1 MPIDPETSS
10 LLLRKGLEEEV
21 YTGTADGR
29 VVGLSAK
36 IAADLSGFSTEP
48 DARNV
53 EYVTE
58 PYRDYGR
65 LVDRLMAKRCR
76 LRRYLSELD
85 SYTLVPGGTLPL
97 ERSDEFQISN
107 HDNAY
112 YRYIR
117 DTYGLRVVTAST
129 HINVGIEDSGELLR
143 ACRVIRCEA
152 ASFLALSAA
161 SPFVRGEVTGHHS
174 TRWTM
179 FPETPEVVP
188 FFTDAQHF
196 VRWVEEKLR
205 SHEMYNPR
213 HLWLSV
219 RPNGPATPYE
229 LSRLELR
236 ICDRLSQ
243 PRVVAGIVA
252 LLEARIWQVLE
263 DPSLDPLAV
272 HGDEELRALV
282 RSNERAAAH
291 SSLDAEFVDWQT
303 GERARL
309 GSWLA
314 DRCFE
319 LRPVARAH
327 GFEPHLDGI
336 DEILAEGNLAQR
348 WLAWHRE
355 GLSPQQVISR
365 AIVELAAIDR
375 QYDPCCP
382 GPV

>member
-1 MPIDPETSS
+1 MIDPETSP

-21 YTGTADGR
+21 YTGTPDGR

-36 IAADLSGFSTEP
+36 IAADLPGFSTEP

-58 PYRDYGR
+58 PYRDYRR

-76 LRRYLSELD
+76 LRRYLADLD

-97 ERSDEFQISN
+97 ERGDEFVISN
-107 HDNAY
+107 HDNPY

-117 DTYGLRVVTAST
+117 DSYGLRVVTAST
-129 HINVGIEDSGELLR
+129 HINVGIEDPIELLR

-161 SPFVRGEVTGHHS
+161 SPFVRGEVSGHHS
-174 TRWTM
+174 TRWTL

-188 FFTDAQHF
+188 FFTDPQHF
-196 VRWVEEKLR
+196 VRFVEEKLR
-205 SHEMYNPR
+205 DHEMYNPR

-252 LLEARIWQVLE
+252 LLEARVWQVLE
-263 DPSLDPLAV
+263 DPSLDPLRVRDDA
-272 HGDEELRALV
+272 ELRGLV
-282 RSNERAAAH
+282 RANERDAAH
-291 SSLDAEFVDWQT
+291 RSLDADFLDWQT
-303 GERARL
+303 GERSRM
-309 GSWLA
+309 SDWLA
-314 DRCFE
+314 ARCAA

-327 GFEPHLDGI
+327 GFERHLDGV

-348 WLAWHRE
+348 WLVWHHE
-355 GLSPQQVISR
+355 GMTPQQVIAR

-375 QYDPCCP
+375 QYDACCP

>member
-1 MPIDPETSS
+1 MDPETSD
-10 LLLRKGLEEEV
+10 LLLRKGIEEEV

-29 VVGLSAK
+29 VVGLSAR
-36 IAADLSGFSTEP
+36 IAADLPGFATEP

-58 PYRDYGR
+58 PYRDYRR

-76 LRRYLSELD
+76 LRRYLAELD

-97 ERSDEFQISN
+97 EPGDEFLLSN
-107 HDNAY
+107 QDNAY

-117 DTYGLRVVTAST
+117 DTYGTRVVTAST
-129 HINVGIEDSGELLR
+129 HINVGIENPVELLR

-152 ASFLALSAA
+152 AAFLALSAA
-161 SPFVRGEVTGHHS
+161 SPFLRGEATGHHS
-174 TRWTM
+174 TRWM
-179 FPETPEVVP
+179 VFPETPASVP
-188 FFTDAQHF
+188 FFTDPQHF
-196 VRWVEEKLR
+196 VHYVEERLR
-205 SHEMYNPR
+205 AGEMYNPR

-236 ICDRLSQ
+236 ICDRISRPKVL
-243 PRVVAGIVA
+243 AAIVA

-263 DPSLDPLAV
+263 DPMLDPLRLRSD
-272 HGDEELRALV
+272 GDLRVLA
-282 RSNERAAAH
+282 RTNERAAAGR
-291 SSLDAEFVDWQT
+291 SLEATFVDWQT
-303 GERARL
+303 GRQHRMSDWIAARL
-309 GSWLA
+309 A
-314 DRCFE
+314 D

-327 GFEPHLDGI
+327 GFEPQLDGV
-336 DEILAEGNLAQR
+336 DTLLAEGNLAQR
-348 WLAWHRE
+348 WLSWHRD
-355 GLSPQQVISR
+355 GLSPQEVMAR